1 METRTQYVERLSAQ
15 MVEWDNQ
22 IDKLKDKNEEVEKYG
37 IEYAMSQAEDLIRND
52 VSGLHIYSMN
62 RSEPVKRILQELSY
76 PR

>member
-1 METRTQYVERLSAQ
+1 
-15 MVEWDNQ
+15 
-22 IDKLKDKNEEVEKYG
+22 
-37 IEYAMSQAEDLIRND
+37 MSQAEDLIRNE